1 MEEDNSNATSDI
13 LLRRHFLSMARI
25 EIDVHNGM
33 LTIKFEGEV
42 IKFNIYDA
50 MKYLGTYL
58 LYMV

>member
-13 LLRRHFLSMARI
+13 LLGRHFLNMARI

-33 LTIKFEGEV
+33 LTMKFEGEV